1 MKRYE
6 LTFLIT
12 PDLPEEE
19 AKGFQQKINSQIQ
32 EEGGVL
38 DEGNLLLRR
47 RLAYPISKKTEAYL
61 ASTVFQLNPD
71 KIASLETKLKTEKQ
85 ILRYILLFLK
95 KTRKMPPRRVR
106 PSAIKPRVT
115 VTEKV
120 LTPEEKKVELQE
132 IGKKLDEILDEPK

>member
-6 LTFLIT
+6 LAFLIT

-38 DEGNLLLRR
+38 DEGNILLKR
-47 RLAYPISKKTEAYL
+47 RLAYPINKKTEAYL
-61 ASTVFQLNPD
+61 ASTTFQLNPD
-71 KIASLETKLKTEKQ
+71 KIASLEGKVKAEKQ
-85 ILRYILLFLK
+85 ILRYILLVVK
-95 KTRKMPPRRVR
+95 KTRKMAPRRVR
-106 PSAIKPRVT
+106 PTAIKSKVT
-115 VTEKV
+115 ITEKV